1 MTIHRLLLATAF
13 TLLAAPASA
22 QLIVID
28 AGHGG
33 SDPGAVGCGL
43 EEADVVLDVSRRLQT
58 LLEGAGLSVALTRS
72 DDRYVGLSARADY
85 ANSRG
90 AARFVSIHANANAGT
105 PATGTETFVAEGAS
119 SSSRDM
125 GTRIQSEMVG
135 TWGLRDRGLKTARFT
150 VLVRTSMPASL
161 SEMGFINNCGTDAVK
176 LGSPAQRQTIAE
188 AHYRAILTHLG
199 RSAPTPSPTPT
210 PTPTPS
216 TGRIRGV
223 IFEDVGAGLEDTSRR
238 LDGARVTVGGSAA
251 TTDATGNFSFDVAPG
266 DTTVRA
272 ELSGFTTSTR
282 TCTVSAGGETWC
294 SVGLRRASSRGTIRG
309 VVHEA
314 GDTSA
319 RIGTAR
325 VAIGATI
332 LTTDA
337 AGNFSLEVPAGS
349 TTVEAESV
357 GYVSASR
364 TCDVT
369 AGGETWCS
377 VGLTASSAPPPPA
390 GSLCTDTCRDAGD
403 GWCDDGG
410 EGSDY
415 SICALGTDCGDCG
428 PRASTSPAP
437 APTPTPT
444 PGGVYA
450 GLSQGGSEIPRVGL
464 ANPTLQS
471 TLGLATEPFGDVVD
485 VDGDAW
491 VQGRISHFGG
501 PLDMGVPADG
511 TGAITGE
518 IARDMNNPLNPSAA
532 TLAARPEDYYYLA
545 MRWSYVP
552 NGRAF
557 WADARILL
565 RNPTTG
571 QQVVVRPFDW
581 GPHTSTGRVVD
592 MSPQAMADLGM
603 VTDDLVQVAFAA
615 PGTPLGPV
623 AGTGDG
629 SAPAGPTGTVH
640 GVVFEEHP
648 GGDTSHRVVG
658 ATVTAVEIGRNVTT
672 NDVGYFQMQ
681 LPAGTWNLEARGAGF
696 DPRLRSCEVL
706 VPGEVWCSI
715 AVPPGGGTSTR
726 IVLDGGKVGDGST
739 ASGLTSGGCSA
750 GGRSTGGAWL
760 FLLLLPLLLRRRR
773 GLAVVG
779 AALLATTG
787 CEEGASPSTEAVSE
801 TEIAEPAVERIEVAA
816 RVAPFARLT
825 EVETLTEGAYID
837 ARVSPNGERIAL
849 SHENYEALSVLTIG
863 DATPALVADTARSGL
878 APRWSADGLRLGI
891 RSPEQSAT
899 AIPMLAR
906 DLAGH
911 EIPPLE
917 LSNGLRAWAE
927 DDVIVVMAGET
938 RTELAPPGDR
948 YFDPHVSPDDAF
960 VVFRGLT
967 TGLYLWERATDR
979 LLHLGFGDHAAFS
992 PDGRWLIFDRLEDD
1006 GSRFTSGSLYLTDL
1020 RHPERRTAPLPAE
1033 GLVHHPSIAG
1043 DTVIFLEGERS
1054 VKRARLAL

>member
-1 MTIHRLLLATAF
+1 MTLQRFLAAIAL
-13 TLLAAPASA
+13 TLVAAPASA

-28 AGHGG
+28 PGHGG
-33 SDPGAVGCGL
+33 RDPGAVGCGL
-43 EEADVVLDVSRRLQT
+43 EEADVVLDVSQRLKS
-58 LLEGAGLSVALTRS
+58 LLEGAGLSAALTRS

-90 AARFVSIHANANAGT
+90 ASRFASIHANANAGT
-105 PATGTETFVAEGAS
+105 PASGTETFVAEGGSAT
-119 SSSRDM
+119 SRDLA
-125 GTRIQSEMVG
+125 TRIQSEMVR
-135 TWGLRDRGLKTARFT
+135 TWGLRDRGVKTARFT

-176 LGSPAQRQTIAE
+176 LGSPAQRQAMAE
-188 AHYRAILTHLG
+188 AHYRAILAQLG

-223 IFEDVGAGLEDTSRR
+223 VFEDVGAGLEDTSRR
-238 LDGARVTVGGSAA
+238 LSGARVTVGGSAL
-251 TTDATGNFSFDVAPG
+251 TTDSSGNFSFDVAPA

-319 RIGTAR
+319 RIGAAR

-332 LTTDA
+332 LTTD
-337 AGNFSLEVPAGS
+337 GSGGFSLEVPAGS
-349 TTVEAESV
+349 TTVEAESA
-357 GYVSASR
+357 GFVSSGR
-364 TCDVT
+364 TCDVV

-377 VGLTASSAPPPPA
+377 VGLSASTAPPPPA

-410 EGSDY
+410 PGSDY
-415 SICALGTDCGDCG
+415 SICGLGTDCGDCG
-428 PRASTSPAP
+428 PRSSSSPAP
-437 APTPTPT
+437 APGPDPS
-444 PGGVYA
+444 GVYLGLSTGGSDIPRA
-450 GLSQGGSEIPRVGL
+450 GLV
-464 ANPTLQS
+464 NPTLES
-471 TLGLATEPFGDVVD
+471 TLGLSSEPFGDVVD
-485 VDGDAW
+485 VDGDDW
-491 VQGRISHFGG
+491 VAGTISHFGG
-501 PLDMGVPADG
+501 PRDMGVPADG

-518 IARDMNNPLNPSAA
+518 IVRQLNDPLNPDAA
-532 TLAARPEDYYYLA
+532 TLSARPEDYYYLA

-552 NGRAF
+552 NGRSF
-557 WADARILL
+557 WRDARVVL
-565 RNPTTG
+565 RNPSTG
-571 QQVVVRPFDW
+571 QQVVVRPVDW

-592 MSPQAMADLGM
+592 MSPQAMDDLGM
-603 VTDDLVQVAFAA
+603 VTDDVVQVAFAN

-629 SAPAGPTGTVH
+629 SVPVGPTGTVH

-648 GGDTSHRVVG
+648 GGDTSRRVVG

-672 NDVGYFQMQ
+672 NDVGYFQLQ

-696 DPRLRSCEVL
+696 DPRLRSCEV
-706 VPGEVWCSI
+706 VVSGEVWCSI
-715 AVPPGGGTSTR
+715 AVPPGGGSSTR
-726 IVLDGGKVGDGST
+726 IVLDDGKVGDGPT

-750 GGRSTGGAWL
+750 GGRGAGGGWL
-760 FLLLLPLLLRRRR
+760 FLLLLPLMFRQRR

-779 AALLATTG
+779 AALLAVTG
-787 CEEGASPSTEAVSE
+787 CDEAPSPVAEPVTVAE
-801 TEIAEPAVERIEVAA
+801 AEPARIQVAA
-816 RVAPFARLT
+816 QVAPFARLT
-825 EVETLTEGAYID
+825 EVETLAEGAYID

-849 SHENYEALSVLTIG
+849 SHEGYEGLSVLTIG
-863 DATPALVADTARSGL
+863 EAAPALVADTPRSGL
-878 APRWSADGLRLGI
+878 APRWSADALRLGI

-899 AIPMLAR
+899 ALPMLAR
-906 DLAGH
+906 DISGH
-911 EIPPLE
+911 EVAPLE
-917 LSNGLRAWAE
+917 PEGAVRAWAE
-927 DDVIVVMAGET
+927 DDVIIVAAGEK
-938 RTELAPPGDR
+938 RAELAPPGDR
-948 YFDPHVSPDDAF
+948 YFDPQVSPDGTF

-967 TGLYLWERATDR
+967 TGLYLWERAEDR

-1006 GSRFTSGSLYLTDL
+1006 GARFTAGSLYLTDL

-1043 DTVIFLEGERS
+1043 DTVVFLEGDDQVR
-1054 VKRARLAL
+1054 RARLQL